1 MGVNDSVFVAS
12 GDAGQDHY
20 ADSAVLADRAIVVD
34 RSCLGAR
41 DHVDCFAHLPRGY
54 VDVWQARFAFGSV
67 ALGTTGMIETEKKFR
82 LTKRQRDAVLRRLP
96 EIGAT
101 LKSEEFEENT
111 LYMGEPLRRGSAVL
125 RLRRV
130 GGRATLTFKKRI
142 PTGSAIKHQRED
154 ETVVADP
161 EAMEAILDALGFTP
175 ALVYEKRRQTW
186 VLGKT
191 EIVVDVLPFGLFME
205 IEGRVNAIRAV
216 ERKLALKGL
225 RAEHATYPQL
235 AEKHGKVY
243 DGLIEA
249 RF

>member
-1 MGVNDSVFVAS
+1 
-12 GDAGQDHY
+12 
-20 ADSAVLADRAIVVD
+20 
-34 RSCLGAR
+34 
-41 DHVDCFAHLPRGY
+41 
-54 VDVWQARFAFGSV
+54 
-67 ALGTTGMIETEKKFR
+67 MIETEKKFR

-101 LKSEEFEENT
+101 LQREEFEENT
-111 LYMGEPLRRGSAVL
+111 LYMGGPLRSGSAVL

-130 GGRATLTFKKRI
+130 DGRATLTFKKRI
-142 PTGSAIKHQRED
+142 PGDSAIKHQRED
-154 ETVVADP
+154 ETAVADP
-161 EAMEAILDALGFTP
+161 EAMEAILDALGFAP

-205 IEGRVNAIRAV
+205 IEGRANAIRAV